1 MQDFN
6 SFVNNQP
13 KDEAQKE
20 EMQQMAKQLADAFE
34 GKGESDVL
42 KAIYKEAER
51 GRKAGTLSDA
61 DLENFVKTVEPML
74 TSSQKKKL
82 QFVINKLKNI

>member
-13 KDEAQKE
+13 KDEGQKQ

-34 GKGESDVL
+34 GKGETDVL

-61 DLENFVKTVEPML
+61 DLDNFVKTIEPIL
-74 TSSQKKKL
+74 NNSQKKKL
-82 QFVINKLKNI
+82 QYVVHKLKNM

>member
-13 KDEAQKE
+13 KDEGQKQ

-34 GKGESDVL
+34 GKGETDVL

-51 GRKAGTLSDA
+51 GRQAGTLSDA
-61 DLENFVKTVEPML
+61 DLDNLVKTIEPML
-74 TSSQKKKL
+74 NSGQKKKL
-82 QFVINKLKNI
+82 NFVINRLKNI

>member
-13 KDEAQKE
+13 KNEGQKQ

-34 GKGESDVL
+34 GKGETDVL

-61 DLENFVKTVEPML
+61 DLENFVKTVEPIL
-74 TSSQKKKL
+74 SASQKKKL
-82 QFVINKLKNI
+82 DFVINKLKNM